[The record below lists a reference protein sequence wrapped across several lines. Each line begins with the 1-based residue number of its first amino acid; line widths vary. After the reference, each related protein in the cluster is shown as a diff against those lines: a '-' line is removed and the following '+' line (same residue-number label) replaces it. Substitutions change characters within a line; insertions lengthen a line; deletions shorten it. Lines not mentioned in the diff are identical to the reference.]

1 MAAKHSFINK
11 GYEAGYPVDWCPG
24 CGNFGIQRALES
36 ALAVLELP
44 PHRVAVFGGI
54 GCSGKTSYNLDVYGI
69 HTLHG
74 RLLPFASGAKLANPE
89 LTVIAA
95 GGDGDGLG
103 IGAGHFVNSG
113 RRNLDI
119 TYILFN
125 NGVYG
130 LTKGQPSPTLG
141 LGEQTKSMHQKNLQ
155 ASVNPLMLAAAAGY
169 TWIGRGYA
177 YDKHQ
182 LEELMVQAIEHP
194 GLSYLDVLQPC
205 PRYND
210 VQTRDW
216 YAGKDLDPPGSRLY
230 SLQEEGYDPLIPE
243 DAGEDQI
250 KAGITGC
257 IEEAFK
263 WGDRIPTGVFLRNL
277 AQPRYL
283 DLVAEQIPT
292 YLSSSPANNPIADAE
307 GRSLTDLHGILSKL
321 TVGY

>member
-1 MAAKHSFINK
+1 MTTEHSFTNK
-11 GYEAGYPVDWCPG
+11 DYNSGYSVDWCPG
-24 CGNFGIQRALES
+24 CGDFGIQRALES
-36 ALAVLELP
+36 ALAALGLP

-54 GCSGKTSYNLDVYGI
+54 GCSGKTPYNLSVYGV

-113 RRNLDI
+113 RRNLDL

-141 LGEQTKSMHQKNLQ
+141 LGEQTRGMLQKNLQ
-155 ASVNPLMLAAAAGY
+155 ESINPLILAAASGY

-194 GLSYLDVLQPC
+194 GFSYLDVLQPC
-205 PRYND
+205 PKYND
-210 VQTRDW
+210 LQTRDW
-216 YAGKDLDPPGSRLY
+216 YAGKDLDPPRNRLY

-243 DAGEDQI
+243 NADEDQV
-250 KAGITGC
+250 KASITRC
-257 IEEAFK
+257 MEEAFK
-263 WGDRIPTGVFLRNL
+263 WGDRIPTGVFLKNL

-283 DLVAEQIPT
+283 DLIAEQIPAYALT
-292 YLSSSPANNPIADAE
+292 PPASHPIADSE
-307 GRSLTDLHGILSKL
+307 GRSLADLSGIFAKL
-321 TVGY
+321 AVG

>member
-1 MAAKHSFINK
+1 MTTRHPFTEKD
-11 GYEAGYPVDWCPG
+11 YEAGYAVDWCPG
-24 CGNFGIQRALES
+24 CGDFGIQRALES
-36 ALAVLELP
+36 ALAALGLP

-54 GCSGKTSYNLDVYGI
+54 GCSGKTPYNLSVYGI

-113 RRNLDI
+113 RRNLDL

-125 NGVYG
+125 NSVYG
-130 LTKGQPSPTLG
+130 LTKGQPSPTLE
-141 LGEQTKSMHQKNLQ
+141 LGEQTKGMHQKNLQ
-155 ASVNPLMLAAAAGY
+155 GSINPLILAAASGY

-182 LEELMVQAIEHP
+182 LKELIVQAIEHP

-210 VQTRDW
+210 LQTKDW
-216 YAGKDLDPPGSRLY
+216 YAGKDREPPHNRLY
-230 SLQEEGYDPLIPE
+230 SLQEEGYEPFISE
-243 DAGEDQI
+243 DAGEDQV
-250 KAGITGC
+250 KAGIVRC
-257 IEEAFK
+257 MEKACQ
-263 WGDRIPTGVFLRNL
+263 WGNRIPTGVFLRNL
-277 AQPRYL
+277 AQPLYL
-283 DLVAEQIPT
+283 DLIAEQKPAYPSNT
-292 YLSSSPANNPIADAE
+292 PANYPIADAD
-307 GRSLTDLHGILSKL
+307 GSSSVDLSGIFDKL
-321 TVGY
+321 KVG